1 MNINSSL
8 TRELREKRYRDA
20 YVDSQ
25 IRIGLPFQIRALR
38 KSRDKM
44 TQAALSKK
52 AEMSQPRIS
61 EIESP
66 GERNLN
72 IDTLLRLASAFD
84 VALEVRFVPFSA
96 LVDRSESF
104 DPEKFNVPSFDDEM
118 EALEKPEPLAAAFD
132 DSGLFYRRITP
143 TRTPAVTM
151 SEKDEVPSPRVT
163 QISSHKHFTQNQLRG
178 RVPESINCPSTG
190 TFAEVGR

>member
-44 TQAALSKK
+44 TQAALAKE

-84 VALEVRFVPFSA
+84 VALEIRFVPFSA
-96 LVDRSESF
+96 LVARSESF
-104 DPEKFNVPSFDDEM
+104 DPEKFNVASFDDEI
-118 EALEKPEPLAAAFD
+118 EALEEPDLPSARSTQLSLAKNNK
-132 DSGLFYRRITP
+132 S
-143 TRTPAVTM
+143 
-151 SEKDEVPSPRVT
+151 
-163 QISSHKHFTQNQLRG
+163 
-178 RVPESINCPSTG
+178 
-190 TFAEVGR
+190 